1 MKHLQQAEDLGYR
14 DYESGEF
21 RVKETKLFEVL
32 VSQFDPLMIAF
43 FPLLLDSMVRF
54 FCSSTFLSLMNSVYH
69 IRSVWIFELF
79 SPVGLCAP
87 VLFLLRLLWQLFFE
101 YWCQRQISAGSD
113 LRLRNPEQVHLT
125 GWRFI
130 LFKKEEEEAF
140 LAGWWQSLREC
151 LSMQH
156 KARALMVA

>member
-54 FCSSTFLSLMNSVYH
+54 FCSSTVLSLMNSVYH

-87 VLFLLRLLWQLFFE
+87 VLFLLRLL
-101 YWCQRQISAGSD
+101 
-113 LRLRNPEQVHLT
+113 
-125 GWRFI
+125 
-130 LFKKEEEEAF
+130 
-140 LAGWWQSLREC
+140 
-151 LSMQH
+151 
-156 KARALMVA
+156 